1 MLHQILDQW
10 FIFMITI
17 NVRFNLLHT
26 PKFYI
31 YFPHFLK
38 ESLVY
43 FTLGYIYI
51 YIYMLIILFS
61 KEINTGISNLKKDI
75 LTQILYTLSRK

>member
-1 MLHQILDQW
+1 
-10 FIFMITI
+10 
-17 NVRFNLLHT
+17 VG
-26 PKFYI
+26 YI
-31 YFPHFLK
+31 
-38 ESLVY
+38 
-43 FTLGYIYI
+43 YIYI